1 MADKQTEVT
10 GQKTIELISEMKP
23 SLDRQYR
30 RTLPPRSANTFIE
43 SVYILL
49 IIIVL
54 TVLLLG
60 VFYLFSF
67 ILS

>member
-1 MADKQTEVT
+1 MADKQIEVT

-23 SLDRQYR
+23 SIDRQHR

-49 IIIVL
+49 IIVVL
-54 TVLLLG
+54 TAFLVS

-67 ILS
+67 IV